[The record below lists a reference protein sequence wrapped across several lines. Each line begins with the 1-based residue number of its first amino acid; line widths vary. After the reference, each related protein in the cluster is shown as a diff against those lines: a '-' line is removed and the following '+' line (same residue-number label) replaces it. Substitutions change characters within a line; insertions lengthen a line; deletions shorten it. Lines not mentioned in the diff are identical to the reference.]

1 MDTRVPGPDV
11 EQRVGLFLDVMR
23 PHWACREC
31 IARTLGL
38 EIREVKIALLRLAR
52 LRGRDTVE
60 TACAP
65 CEGCSATTA
74 VLRLRP
80 PRPLERVA

>member
-1 MDTRVPGPDV
+1 MDMHVPGPDV
-11 EQRVGLFLDVMR
+11 EQRVGLFLDVTR

-31 IARTLGL
+31 MARTLDL

-80 PRPLERVA
+80 PRALERVA

>member
-1 MDTRVPGPDV
+1 
-11 EQRVGLFLDVMR
+11 
-23 PHWACREC
+23 
-31 IARTLGL
+31 
-38 EIREVKIALLRLAR
+38 VKIALLRLAR
-52 LRGRDTVE
+52 LRGRDTLE

-65 CEGCSATTA
+65 CEGCGAATA